1 SAGRSF
7 PISPRLPLLIYSS
20 LLDLIQSLCFTILY
34 YFTAHIFTEAFV
46 GSGLTGGYCHMH
58 AIHPIHFPAR
68 PGAAGLR
75 NNNLV

>member
-1 SAGRSF
+1 SAGRS
-7 PISPRLPLLIYSS
+7 LPVSLKCSLLIYSL

-58 AIHPIHFPAR
+58 AIHPICFPTR

-75 NNNLV
+75 INNLV